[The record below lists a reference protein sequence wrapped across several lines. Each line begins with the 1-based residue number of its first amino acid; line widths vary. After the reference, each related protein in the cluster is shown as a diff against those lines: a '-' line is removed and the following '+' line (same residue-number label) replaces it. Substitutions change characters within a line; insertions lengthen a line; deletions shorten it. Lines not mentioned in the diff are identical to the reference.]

1 MFLSN
6 FNLVEKFNKKTNLVE
21 FLYQVEFRE
30 KHLTSC
36 KFVTRKT
43 GFVLHIG
50 NSKKLHV
57 STTNKKKPTN
67 LIIKINLYYGK
78 IGETWQNKTKMK
90 KKERKHER

>member
-1 MFLSN
+1 M
-6 FNLVEKFNKKTNLVE
+6 
-21 FLYQVEFRE
+21 
-30 KHLTSC
+30 
-36 KFVTRKT
+36 
-43 GFVLHIG
+43 LHIG

-90 KKERKHER
+90 KKERKQREDREGEKERARDGETS

>member
-1 MFLSN
+1 M
-6 FNLVEKFNKKTNLVE
+6 
-21 FLYQVEFRE
+21 
-30 KHLTSC
+30 
-36 KFVTRKT
+36 
-43 GFVLHIG
+43 LHIG

-90 KKERKHER
+90 KKERKQREIERERDEQRHHERDRRIP

>member
-1 MFLSN
+1 M
-6 FNLVEKFNKKTNLVE
+6 
-21 FLYQVEFRE
+21 
-30 KHLTSC
+30 
-36 KFVTRKT
+36 
-43 GFVLHIG
+43 LHIG

-90 KKERKHER
+90 KKERKQREDREGEKERAREGETS